1 MFAASAFVGAPVVSA
16 RVVSAPRATRAPRT
30 VALFGFGEKKEE
42 PKKKT
47 IFGTISGS
55 KSGTKVTTRSGTK
68 SGTKVVTKSSAK
80 KGEKGK
86 KDWGAWFMNKVI
98 RDSAVIGAGYEN
110 DLKSGQYRKGGKK
123 K

>member
-47 IFGTISGS
+47 FFGTISGS

-80 KGEKGK
+80 KVREHAAL
-86 KDWGAWFMNKVI
+86 DAKVVSFFEGLI
-98 RDSAVIGAGYEN
+98 YMCA
-110 DLKSGQYRKGGKK
+110 L
-123 K
+123 